1 MNKEHNSISGTKD
14 EEKLKQVM
22 LKTKKKSERIST
34 NNEISITSLN
44 RKSWKYLGE
53 TAIMMT

>member
-22 LKTKKKSERIST
+22 LKTKQKSEK
-34 NNEISITSLN
+34 NLNE
-44 RKSWKYLGE
+44 
-53 TAIMMT
+53 

>member
-22 LKTKKKSERIST
+22 LKTKKKAERIST

>member
-22 LKTKKKSERIST
+22 LKTKK
-34 NNEISITSLN
+34 NEEKWKKAKKNLN
-44 RKSWKYLGE
+44 E
-53 TAIMMT
+53 